1 MTADGWVY
9 VGDMSE
15 FEEGVSKI
23 VQVGEDEVVVCRVEG
38 TFQAVENRCSHD
50 DGPLGEGEVS
60 GHEVTCP
67 RHGARFD
74 LRTGAALSMPAVMP
88 IATFE
93 IRQEGDSLYVRPAA
107 D

>member
-1 MTADGWVY
+1 MSADGWVY
-9 VGDMSE
+9 VGDVSE
-15 FEEGVSKI
+15 FEEGTSKI

-38 TFQAVENRCSHD
+38 GLHAVENRCSHD

-60 GHEVTCP
+60 GPEVTCP

-74 LRTGAALSMPAVMP
+74 LRTGAALSMPAITP

-93 IRQEGDSLYVRPAA
+93 VREEEGAVYVKPAA

>member
-9 VGDMSE
+9 VGDASE
-15 FEEGVSKI
+15 FEEGTSKI

-38 TFQAVENRCSHD
+38 SFRAVENRCSHD

-74 LRTGAALSMPAVMP
+74 LRTGAALSMPAVTS
-88 IATFE
+88 IETFE
-93 IRQEGDSLYVRPAA
+93 VLQEEQAVYVKPAA

>member
-1 MTADGWVY
+1 MAAEGWIY
-9 VGDMSE
+9 VGNVSD
-15 FEEGVSKI
+15 FEDGVSK
-23 VQVGEDEVVVCRVEG
+23 VVGVGEDEVVVCRVEG
-38 TFQAVENRCSHD
+38 ELRAVENRCSHD

-74 LRTGAALSMPAVMP
+74 LRSGAALSMPAVTP

-93 IRQEGDSLYVRPAA
+93 VRQDGDAVYVKPAEE
-107 D
+107 